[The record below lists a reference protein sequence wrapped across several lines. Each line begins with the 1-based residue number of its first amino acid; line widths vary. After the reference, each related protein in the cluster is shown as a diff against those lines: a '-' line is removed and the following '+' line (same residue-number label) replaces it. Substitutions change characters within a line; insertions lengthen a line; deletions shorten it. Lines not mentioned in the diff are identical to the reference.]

1 MLNAKEARS
10 VVDEIIG
17 DDDLEMNKVS
27 VPMGVD
33 VRIASYHCVWFQLK
47 SMIGSAIKP
56 ILGYYDGYYD
66 LDMARETDRVC
77 MMQLLER
84 SQGQSSASDQLFWG
98 QFIYIYICV
107 YVYHSDVM
115 EKRKKQYEA
124 TFGYG
129 MVGDCS
135 QKQNWSAFR
144 NERFNDTDFII
155 TPAMFTPFPTAGG
168 LL

>member
-98 QFIYIYICV
+98 QFIYIYLCV
-107 YVYHSDVM
+107 CVPFRCYG
-115 EKRKKQYEA
+115 KTKEA
-124 TFGYG
+124 
-129 MVGDCS
+129 
-135 QKQNWSAFR
+135 
-144 NERFNDTDFII
+144 I
-155 TPAMFTPFPTAGG
+155 
-168 LL
+168 